1 MDFLPKNRVKKRGK
15 SHEKRM
21 IQMGIIGAMMFPEA
35 FSAAAADPDY
45 YNEDHRPKYHFT
57 PEANWMND
65 PNGMV
70 YYAGNI
76 ICLSISSIW
85 LALGPMH
92 WGTR

>member
-1 MDFLPKNRVKKRGK
+1 MK
-15 SHEKRM
+15 KRM

-76 ICLSISSIW
+76 ICFINIIHM
-85 LALGPMH
+85 ACAGGQCIG
-92 WGTR
+92 GTR